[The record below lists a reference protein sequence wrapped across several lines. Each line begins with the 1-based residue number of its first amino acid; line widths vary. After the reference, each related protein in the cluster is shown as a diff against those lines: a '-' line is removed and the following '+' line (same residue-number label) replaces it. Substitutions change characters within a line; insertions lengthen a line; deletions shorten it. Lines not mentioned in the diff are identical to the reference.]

1 MDEKLIKTVEE
12 LLDDG
17 IGNQSELRH
26 ILSLLRQGR
35 SLPRFD
41 RVYLDILVAT
51 PTPGYRGSTKYK
63 SEGTSLVLSLLFGPL
78 GFLGIGHRYVGTIG
92 KSLRLLYAGWTLLF
106 LSLLAYI
113 PMVTAAIVK
122 SINPESQSYY
132 SDMQQLITLSN
143 SLGLTNSIIVYVI
156 LMIIVPIAYLVLFIW
171 QIIDARKE
179 TRKFNEFMDKTGHQ
193 LYYVTIEKKIA
204 YVLVFCAPL
213 IAAIALAIVLVVADP
228 TIATWLHK

>member
-1 MDEKLIKTVEE
+1 LA
-12 LLDDG
+12 DG

-26 ILSLLRQGR
+26 ILNLLRQGR
-35 SLPRFD
+35 PLPRFD

-63 SEGTSLVLSLLFGPL
+63 SEGTSLVLSLFFGSL

-92 KSLRLLYAGWTLLF
+92 KSLGLLYAGWTLLF

-132 SDMQQLITLSN
+132 SNIAPLIAMTN
-143 SLGLTNSIIVYVI
+143 SLGLANSIILYMILLVI
-156 LMIIVPIAYLVLFIW
+156 APIAYLVLFIW
-171 QIIDARKE
+171 QIVDARKE
-179 TRKFNEFMDKTGHQ
+179 TRKFNEFMDRTGQQ
-193 LYYVTIEKKIA
+193 LYYVTIEKKVA

-213 IAAIALAIVLVVADP
+213 IAAVALAIVVSIFP
-228 TIATWLHK
+228 TWFHK

>member
-12 LLDDG
+12 LLADG

-35 SLPRFD
+35 PLPRFD

-63 SEGTSLVLSLLFGPL
+63 SEGTSLVLSLLFGSL

-92 KSLRLLYAGWTLLF
+92 KSLGLLYAGWTLLF
-106 LSLLAYI
+106 LSLLGYI
-113 PMVTAAIVK
+113 PMVAAAIVK

-132 SDMQQLITLSN
+132 SYMQPMITVSN
-143 SLGLTNSIIVYVI
+143 SLGLANSIILYMVLLVV
-156 LMIIVPIAYLVLFIW
+156 VPIAYLILFIW
-171 QIIDARKE
+171 QILDARKE
-179 TRKFNEFMDKTGHQ
+179 TRKFNEFMDRTGQQ
-193 LYYVTIEKKIA
+193 LYYITIEKKVA

-213 IAAIALAIVLVVADP
+213 IAAIVLAIIGP
-228 TIATWLHK
+228 TILTWLHK

>member
-1 MDEKLIKTVEE
+1 LDEKLIKTVEE
-12 LLDDG
+12 LLADG

-26 ILSLLRQGR
+26 ILNLLRQGR
-35 SLPRFD
+35 PLPRFD

-63 SEGTSLVLSLLFGPL
+63 SEGTSLVLSLFFGSL

-92 KSLRLLYAGWTLLF
+92 KSLGLLYAGWTLLF

-132 SDMQQLITLSN
+132 SNIAPLIAMTN
-143 SLGLTNSIIVYVI
+143 SLGLANSIILYMILLVI
-156 LMIIVPIAYLVLFIW
+156 APIAYLVLFIW
-171 QIIDARKE
+171 QIVDARKE
-179 TRKFNEFMDKTGHQ
+179 TRKFNEFMDRTGQQ
-193 LYYVTIEKKIA
+193 LYYVTIEKKVA

-213 IAAIALAIVLVVADP
+213 IAAVALAIVVSIFP
-228 TIATWLHK
+228 TWFHK

>member
-1 MDEKLIKTVEE
+1 MA
-12 LLDDG
+12 DG

-26 ILSLLRQGR
+26 ILNLLRQGR
-35 SLPRFD
+35 PLPRFD

-63 SEGTSLVLSLLFGPL
+63 SEGTSLVLSLFFGSL

-92 KSLRLLYAGWTLLF
+92 KSLGLLYAGWTLLF

-132 SDMQQLITLSN
+132 SNIAPLIAMTN
-143 SLGLTNSIIVYVI
+143 SLGLANSIILYMILLVI
-156 LMIIVPIAYLVLFIW
+156 APIAYLVLFIW
-171 QIIDARKE
+171 QIVDARKE
-179 TRKFNEFMDKTGHQ
+179 TRKFNEFMDRTGQQ
-193 LYYVTIEKKIA
+193 LYYVTIEKKVA

-213 IAAIALAIVLVVADP
+213 IAAVALAIVVSIFP
-228 TIATWLHK
+228 TWFHK